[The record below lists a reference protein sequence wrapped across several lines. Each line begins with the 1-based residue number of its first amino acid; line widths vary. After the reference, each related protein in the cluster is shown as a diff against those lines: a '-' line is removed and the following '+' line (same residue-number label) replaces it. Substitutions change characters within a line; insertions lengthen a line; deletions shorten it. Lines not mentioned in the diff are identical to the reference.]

1 MQQVSPSSP
10 PSVAAITATMRPGY
24 ERVLTHEA
32 LAFVADLARTF
43 GPRIA
48 ELLERRRERRARIE
62 AGEPLD
68 FLSDTAAMRTSDWTA
83 FPVRGDLLDRRVE
96 ITGPT
101 DRMSI
106 IGALNSGAN
115 IFVADFEH
123 SPDPTWDD
131 LVQGQANLID
141 AVRRAI
147 SYVAPDTR
155 ERFTLDHRVAVLF
168 VRPRG
173 LHAVERGVTVD
184 GQPVPAALFDFGLF
198 FFHNAKE
205 QLARGTAPYFY
216 LPRMESHLEA
226 RLWNEVFVR
235 AQMALGV
242 PRATIKAS
250 CLIETLPA
258 AFEMDEFLWELQE
271 HSCGL
276 TCARKGFLAVK
287 LLIKT
292 CHRRRVHALGGM
304 AARMCSADNPMADRS
319 LHEKVRAEMVR
330 EAKAGHDGA
339 LVSHP
344 GLVPLAKG
352 IFDAHIPGPNQIAV
366 NAQDL
371 HISREELLGMSWGTR
386 REKRSREHVAQPRVR
401 P

>member
-1 MQQVSPSSP
+1 MQQASMSSLP
-10 PSVAAITATMRPGY
+10 DGVAITAVMRPGH
-24 ERVLTHEA
+24 ERVLTPAA
-32 LAFVADLARTF
+32 LAFVADLARAF
-43 GPRIA
+43 GPRVA
-48 ELLERRRERRARIE
+48 ELLDRRRERQARLD

-68 FLSDTAAMRTSDWTA
+68 FLPETAELRALDWIA

-96 ITGPT
+96 IVGPT

-106 IGALNSGAN
+106 ISALNSGAN
-115 IFVADFEH
+115 VFVADCDH
-123 SPDPTWDD
+123 YGNPTWDD
-131 LVQGQANLID
+131 LVQGQANLFD

-155 ERFTLDHRVAVLF
+155 ERLTLDHRVATLF
-168 VRPRG
+168 VRPRA
-173 LHAVERGVTVD
+173 LQAVEAGVAVD
-184 GQPVPAALFDFGLF
+184 GQPIPAALFDFGLF

-226 RLWNEVFVR
+226 RLWNDVFVR
-235 AQMALGV
+235 AQMTLGV

-250 CLIETLPA
+250 CLVETLPA

-292 CHRRRVHALGGM
+292 CHRRRVHAMGGM
-304 AARMCSADNPMADRS
+304 AARMCIGEDPMVDRS
-319 LHEKVRAEMVR
+319 LHDKVRAEMLR

-352 IFDAHIPGPNQIAV
+352 IFDAHMPGPNQIAV
-366 NAQDL
+366 NGKDG
-371 HISREELLGMSWGTR
+371 HVTRDDLLGAPWRTR
-386 REKRSREHVAQPRVR
+386 AEKKPRQHVSQPRIR

>member
-1 MQQVSPSSP
+1 
-10 PSVAAITATMRPGY
+10 MRPGY
-24 ERVLTHEA
+24 ERVLTPDA
-32 LAFVADLARTF
+32 LGFVADLVRTF
-43 GPRIA
+43 GPRVA
-48 ELLERRRERRARIE
+48 ELVARRLDRQARID

-68 FLSDTAAMRTSDWTA
+68 FLVETAELRALDWTA

-101 DRMSI
+101 DRMSVI
-106 IGALNSGAN
+106 SALNSGAN
-115 IFVADFEH
+115 VFVADFEH
-123 SPDPTWDD
+123 AGNPTWDD
-131 LVQGQANLID
+131 LVQGQANLFD

-155 ERFTLDHRVAVLF
+155 ERCTLDHRVAVLF

-173 LHAVERGVTVD
+173 WQAVEQGMAVD
-184 GQPVPAALFDFGLF
+184 GEPIPGALFDFGLF
-198 FFHNAKE
+198 VFHNAQE

-216 LPRMESHLEA
+216 LPKMESHLEA
-226 RLWNEVFVR
+226 RLWNDVFVR
-235 AQMALGV
+235 AQMALGI

-271 HSCGL
+271 HTCGL

-292 CHRRRVHALGGM
+292 CHRRRVHAMGGM
-304 AARMCSADNPMADRS
+304 AARMSIADNPMADRS
-319 LHEKVRAEMVR
+319 LHDKVRAEMLR

-339 LVSHP
+339 LVSHA

-352 IFDAHIPGPNQIAV
+352 IFDAHMPGPNQIAV
-366 NAQDL
+366 NGKDI
-371 HISREELLGMSWGTR
+371 HVTR
-386 REKRSREHVAQPRVR
+386 KDPTGIHWETRTQRRSRQNVAQPRVR